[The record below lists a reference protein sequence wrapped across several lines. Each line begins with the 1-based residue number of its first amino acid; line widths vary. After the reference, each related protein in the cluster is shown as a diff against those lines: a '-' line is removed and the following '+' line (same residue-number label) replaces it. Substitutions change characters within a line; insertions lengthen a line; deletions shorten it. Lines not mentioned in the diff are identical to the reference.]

1 MKELIS
7 PTETFTNFTAYPM
20 QMNST
25 TIQRFIRLAQVTL
38 IFVYLVI
45 IAGSVVRATGS
56 GMGCPD
62 WPKCFGHWVPPTDVS
77 QLPADYKAI
86 YAGEHHAVA
95 EFNALNTWVEYG
107 NRLFGA
113 VLGVLI
119 FIQFILSF
127 RFRKSDKRIFT
138 LSFLEFILIGF
149 QGWLGAKVVS
159 SNLAP
164 VKITTHMVAALVILA
179 IAITIIHR
187 AKKLKGEQQENTI
200 DPLIKR
206 LGIAAI
212 LLTVLQV
219 ILGTQVR
226 EEVDILLKN
235 FDAVFRGQVV
245 DHLGTAFKIHRTFS
259 LVVMGINGWLIMKIL
274 KNDAATL
281 ILKNKAKQLAAVL
294 VCAFAAGV
302 ILSFCALPPAFQP
315 VHFLLACIAFGLQ
328 YVIILR
334 IWKR

>member
-1 MKELIS
+1 MH
-7 PTETFTNFTAYPM
+7 
-20 QMNST
+20 MNST

-77 QLPADYKAI
+77 QLPENYRDI

-113 VLGVLI
+113 VLGLLI

-127 RFRKSDKRIFT
+127 KFRKADKRIFT
-138 LSFLEFILIGF
+138 LSFIEFILIGF

-164 VKITTHMVAALVILA
+164 VKITTHMVVALIILA
-179 IAITIIHR
+179 IAISIIQR
-187 AKKLKGEQQENTI
+187 AKKLNGELRENSV
-200 DPLIKR
+200 DPLVKK
-206 LGIAAI
+206 LSIA
-212 LLTVLQV
+212 VLAFTIVQ
-219 ILGTQVR
+219 IMLGTQVR
-226 EEVDILLKN
+226 EEVDVLLKN
-235 FDAVFRGQVV
+235 FDAVFRGEVV
-245 DHLGTAFKIHRTFS
+245 DHLGIAFKIHRTFS
-259 LVVMGINGWLIMKIL
+259 LALMAVNGWLIIKIL
-274 KNDAATL
+274 KSNATDILKNKGKLLAATL
-281 ILKNKAKQLAAVL
+281 I
-294 VCAFAAGV
+294 CAFAAGV
-302 ILSFCALPPAFQP
+302 ILGYFALPPAFQP
-315 VHFLLACIAFGLQ
+315 IHFLLACIAFGLQ

-334 IWKR
+334 VWKRG

>member
-1 MKELIS
+1 
-7 PTETFTNFTAYPM
+7 M

-38 IFVYLVI
+38 VFVYLVI

-77 QLPADYKAI
+77 QLPENYKEI

-95 EFNALNTWVEYG
+95 EFDALNTWVEYG
-107 NRLFGA
+107 NRLCGA
-113 VLGVLI
+113 VLGILI

-127 RFRKSDKRIFT
+127 KFRKTDRRIFT

-164 VKITTHMVAALVILA
+164 VKITTHMVVALIILA
-179 IAITIIHR
+179 IAISIIQR
-187 AKKLKGEQQENTI
+187 ARKLNGEQQENTI
-200 DPLIKR
+200 GPMVKKLS
-206 LGIAAI
+206 IAVLA
-212 LLTVLQV
+212 LTVIQV
-219 ILGTQVR
+219 MLGTQVR
-226 EEVDILLKN
+226 EEVDMLLKN
-235 FDAVFRGQVV
+235 FDAVFRGEIV
-245 DHLGTAFKIHRTFS
+245 DHLGIAFKIHRTFS
-259 LVVMGINGWLIMKIL
+259 LVLMAVNGWLIMKIL
-274 KNDAATL
+274 KSDAT
-281 ILKNKAKQLAAVL
+281 IIMKNKAKQLAVTL
-294 VCAFAAGV
+294 ICAFAAGV
-302 ILSFCALPPAFQP
+302 ILSYFALPPAFQP
-315 VHFLLACIAFGLQ
+315 IHFLLACIAFGLQ

-334 IWKR
+334 VWKRG